1 MRRGPSWAAVTRG
14 LLHGGLSFPW
24 MADHSIGRDRHF
36 NFQERT
42 GLRQPIVACS
52 EGFPRHPEG
61 TMKKTSMRIL
71 VGMSLLMAS
80 SVVSAQTTAS
90 PAQPVTV
97 DNYNR
102 AQTDVYFA
110 GVVKNGGFGKF
121 RHGRELA
128 PPVQQGI
135 VRPNRDTLYSFVI
148 VDLDA
153 GPVTITLPDAGKRF
167 MGMQVANEDQYTRAT
182 YYGAGSHT
190 LTREMIGTRYAI
202 AVVRFLVN
210 YSNKEDVEQVH
221 ALQDAVKFSQERP
234 GTFEIP
240 NWDEVSLKKVRAAL
254 LQLGTTVSDTRRM
267 FGASEDQIDPIK
279 HLIGSAMLWGGS
291 PEKDALYLPTTPAR
305 NDGSTIHKLRVG
317 DVPVDGFWS
326 LTVYNREGY
335 LQPNQYNAYSVNS
348 LTAKKGADGAVTIQF
363 GGCDGK
369 IRNCL
374 PITQGWNYTVRLFR
388 PRAEIIDGTWLFP
401 LAQPES

>member
-71 VGMSLLMAS
+71 VAMSLLMAS
-80 SVVSAQTTAS
+80 SVASAQTTAS
-90 PAQPVTV
+90 PAESVTV

-135 VRPNRDTLYSFVI
+135 VRPNRDTLYSFAI

-167 MGMQVANEDQYTRAT
+167 MGMQVANEDQYTPAT
-182 YYGAGSHT
+182 YYGAGTHT
-190 LTREMIGTRYAI
+190 LTLEMVGTRYAI
-202 AVVRFLVN
+202 VVVRFFVDF
-210 YSNKEDVEQVH
+210 SNEEDVRQVH
-221 ALQDAVKFSQERP
+221 ALQDEIRFSQTRS
-234 GTFEIP
+234 GTFEVP
-240 NWDEVSLKKVRAAL
+240 HWDETSLKKVQAAL
-254 LQLGTTVSDTRRM
+254 QQLGTTLSDTRRM
-267 FGASEDQIDPIK
+267 FGANEKQVDPVK
-279 HLIGSAMLWGGS
+279 HLIGSAMLWGGT
-291 PEKDALYLPTTPAR
+291 PEKDTLYLPITPAR
-305 NDGSTIHKLRVG
+305 NDGDTIYRLTVK
-317 DVPVDGFWS
+317 DIPVDAFWS
-326 LTVYNREGY
+326 LTVYNSEGY
-335 LQPNQYNAYSVNS
+335 LHPNPYNAYSLNS
-348 LTAKKGADGAVTIQF
+348 LTAKKSPDGAINIQF

-369 IRNCL
+369 IPNCL
-374 PITQGWNYTVRLFR
+374 PITKEWNYTVRLFH
-388 PRAEIIDGTWLFP
+388 PRAEILDGTWKFP
-401 LAQPES
+401 LAQPVS